1 MVISI
6 YTLAKRVLCSVF
18 ILVYLQACSGI
29 TVSQD
34 YEQGYD
40 FSALKTFAWQGNDNN
55 EYGLKDNDLVDDR
68 IRTAIQNN
76 LSANSFIQLESGKP
90 DFYIK
95 YNLTVEQKISSSN
108 VSGGL
113 SVGRSSRGRYGSV
126 GMSTGSQVQAYDQG
140 TLLIDVTDSSNNKL
154 VWRGISTQSV
164 SEHLQAGESKVII
177 NETVEKILSQ
187 FPPKK

>member
-40 FSALKTFAWQGNDNN
+40 FSALKTFAWQANDNN

-76 LSANSFIQLESGKP
+76 LSAKSFIQLESGKP